1 MNRKSQNAQ
10 NIKQVLTVGNGLER
24 TIYKKASRKDKA
36 RQRARQA
43 KEQQEIWNNK
53 YDEND
58 KATYKFGIF
67 NKKGYVMVK
76 GFATREE
83 AEEYLSTSSFY
94 KDVKFRYEIRELIW

>member
-1 MNRKSQNAQ
+1 MNRKSQKAQ
-10 NIKQVLTVGNGLER
+10 GIKQVLTCGDGLER
-24 TIYKKASRKDKA
+24 TIYKKPSQKEKVKA
-36 RQRARQA
+36 RRRIQ
-43 KEQQEIWNNK
+43 KEKEEVWANK

-83 AEEYLSTSSFY
+83 AEEYLSTSPFY